1 MVDEA
6 VIKDRAALLEVE
18 IEIEEIKGKI
28 NVRVVQQ
35 LNEEPSIDEEDDELP
50 EEQDRSNTSTDEEGT
65 GEEDGSIKE
74 LVREETESM

>member
-35 LNEEPSIDEEDDELP
+35 LNEEPSIDEEDDVLI
-50 EEQDRSNTSTDEEGT
+50 EEQDRSNISNGEEGT
-65 GEEDGSIKE
+65 AREGDESIKE
-74 LVREETESM
+74 LV